1 MLQQDIRTVER
12 RTLSKQSKDYID
24 RLEKAERVLN
34 FSWSALEA
42 INLYWCEIS
51 SGWVDIMTS
60 LVPRKLGCM
69 QYYVTIVSPL
79 LMLTSNTIA
88 AG

>member
-12 RTLSKQSKDYID
+12 RTLSKQSKGYID
-24 RLEKAERVLN
+24 RLDKGERVLN
-34 FSWSALEA
+34 FSWNALEA
-42 INLYWCEIS
+42 INLYWCETS
-51 SGWVDIMTS
+51 SGWVDI

-69 QYYVTIVSPL
+69 QYYITIFSHL
-79 LMLTSNTIA
+79 LILTSNIIA

>member
-12 RTLSKQSKDYID
+12 RTLKVSNLKDYIE
-24 RLEKAERVLN
+24 RLKKAERVLN
-34 FSWSALEA
+34 FSWNALEA
-42 INLYWCEIS
+42 IIVFNWCETS

-69 QYYVTIVSPL
+69 QYYVTIV
-79 LMLTSNTIA
+79 
-88 AG
+88 G

>member
-12 RTLSKQSKDYID
+12 RTLSKQSKNFID
-24 RLEKAERVLN
+24 RLKKAERVLN
-34 FSWSALEA
+34 FSWNALEA
-42 INLYWCEIS
+42 IIVFNWCETS

-69 QYYVTIVSPL
+69 QYYVTTISPL
-79 LMLTSNTIA
+79 LI
-88 AG
+88 